1 MPPETL
7 QLHYSRIHRPNR
19 RRQPVPGAVET
30 FLRFLLIFLGLAVLI
45 FILMRLGVIQ
55 ERQDTIQLAYNP
67 PATDY
72 CNFQKV

>member
-1 MPPETL
+1 MPSETL
-7 QLHYSRIHRPNR
+7 CLRYRRDSRQNR
-19 RRQPVPGAVET
+19 RREPAPGAVET
-30 FLRFLLIFLGLAVLI
+30 FLRFLLILLGLAVLI

-55 ERQDTIQLAYNP
+55 ERQDTIQLANNP